1 MKCSKC
7 SAENREG
14 RKFCA
19 QCGAKLGWI
28 CPQCGFENETK
39 MENVKV
45 ISDSEEIFE
54 NVPFINEWIESSAK
68 KLCGKPVI
76 RGTRIPVYAILEH
89 LADGY
94 SLEQIVKEYPT
105 LTIEAIRAAVFY
117 AAQQMRQSPGD

>member
-1 MKCSKC
+1 
-7 SAENREG
+7 
-14 RKFCA
+14 
-19 QCGAKLGWI
+19 
-28 CPQCGFENETK
+28 
-39 MENVKV
+39 MESVKV
-45 ISDSEEIFE
+45 ISDPEKIFFE
-54 NVPFINEWIESSAK
+54 DVPPVSEWIEISVN
-68 KLCGKPVI
+68 KLGGKPVI